1 MIRHDRSLRNI
12 PLNAGSCFDQEE
24 LEEPTFNYYVNTVK
38 EFEAPFLN
46 KDSNVYREG
55 LRLVSLETK
64 IEPCFYQAKL
74 TTFGTS
80 GKYCWFL
87 HLNHR
92 HHLYKRRLRSCKLMN
107 TFLKPYLFLNHVH
120 NKY

>member
-12 PLNAGSCFDQEE
+12 PLNAESLFDQEE

-38 EFEAPFLN
+38 EFKAPFLN

-64 IEPCFYQAKL
+64 IEPCFYQEKL
-74 TTFGTS
+74 VKFGTS

-92 HHLYKRRLRSCKLMN
+92 HYLYKRRLRSCKLIN